1 MQRFTYLWCA
11 HLAQR
16 SNYMTSVGHMSMN
29 LAVEKLV
36 LRYLSTGS
44 ENFIIELLTI
54 WIQTNEKF
62 SVPHANWLTVHDD
75 SKSFNVAKEQ
85 KWEILSRTTLDT
97 KNARIVHGTY
107 AKKTSTTYASQSTTI
122 RIGQIQSTDSEITFT
137 STRVLKQVLASK
149 RECKHVIKPRRGS

>member
-1 MQRFTYLWCA
+1 MQRFTYFWCA

-107 AKKTSTTYASQSTTI
+107 AKNLNHLCITIYYYTNWTDPVHWFRNHLYKAHECSNRSWRVKENANTS
-122 RIGQIQSTDSEITFT
+122 
-137 STRVLKQVLASK
+137 
-149 RECKHVIKPRRGS
+149 